1 MHITHATADDI
12 PALSGLLNVLFSQE
26 AEFTP
31 DAEAQQRGL
40 GMILGNPDIG
50 TILLARNADGEVQGM
65 VNLLWTVSTALG
77 ARVAL
82 LEDMVV
88 APAAR
93 GLGVGSRLLNAAI
106 AEANRQGC
114 QRLTLLTDAD
124 NVDAQRFYRR
134 QGFVPSRM
142 APWRLQLD

>member
-1 MHITHATADDI
+1 MHITLATPADI
-12 PALSGLLNVLFSQE
+12 PALSELLNVLFSQE

-31 DAEAQQRGL
+31 DTEAQQRGL
-40 GMILGNPDIG
+40 GLIVGNPEIG
-50 TILLARNADGEVQGM
+50 SILLARNGAGEVQGM

-77 ARVAL
+77 ARVGL

-106 AEANRQGC
+106 AEAERQGC
-114 QRLTLLTDAD
+114 RRLTLLTDSD

-134 QGFVPSRM
+134 QGFVPSPM
-142 APWRLQLD
+142 APWRLVFG

>member
-134 QGFVPSRM
+134 QGFVPSPM
-142 APWRLQLD
+142 APWRLQLG